1 MATKTKDKAFALFT
15 LDKKPSDP
23 EVKALG
29 IKSSTR
35 HNYFSEW
42 KRLGKPSPDVPEAE
56 LGLLGVPKKA
66 REKKALAGTVI
77 LPGHETI
84 GAYRPEVSEAGGKPE
99 ADKVA
104 SEASGKTEANKVAS
118 EAAAEETKLG
128 SETAGAGNESEGKPK
143 IPIDLGD
150 DHERRSIPEK
160 VVGAGLPVTVNL
172 SLKTLSFY
180 EIAATIDPKLTLG
193 DFLDACTEDFFQGRG
208 KDLGL
213 IQIGGGNA

>member
-15 LDKKPSDP
+15 LDRKPSDP

-66 REKKALAGTVI
+66 KEKKALVGTVI

-84 GAYRPEVSEAGGKPE
+84 GAYRPEVSEASGKPE
-99 ADKVA
+99 AD
-104 SEASGKTEANKVAS
+104 KVAS

-128 SETAGAGNESEGKPK
+128 SETAAENESEGKPK

-213 IQIGGGNA
+213 IQIGGG